1 MHADGKGHAGRV
13 VVADSIALNAAEP
26 DPWNLF
32 RGYLTAMIGLG
43 EGLAP
48 RRAPLLS
55 RPDPRP
61 TNGVHLRLTFR
72 DGTRRPS
79 PHLSSPGQAAND
91 RPATA
96 TRLPI
101 LIGNPWSDRP
111 LGFMAE

>member
-13 VVADSIALNAAEP
+13 VDADSIALKTAEP

-55 RPDPRP
+55 RPEPRP
-61 TNGVHLRLTFR
+61 TDGVHLKLTFR
-72 DGTRRPS
+72 DGTCRPS
-79 PHLSSPGQAAND
+79 PHLSSRDQAANG
-91 RPATA
+91 RPTTA

-101 LIGNPWSDRP
+101 LIGNPYSDRP
-111 LGFMAE
+111 LGLMAE

>member
-13 VVADSIALNAAEP
+13 VVADSIALKAAEP

-32 RGYLTAMIGLG
+32 RGHLTAIIALG

-48 RRAPLLS
+48 RRDPLLS
-55 RPDPRP
+55 RRDPCP
-61 TNGVHLRLTFR
+61 TDGVHLKLTFR
-72 DGTRRPS
+72 GGTCRPS
-79 PHLSSPGQAAND
+79 PHLSSRDQAANG
-91 RPATA
+91 RPTTA

-101 LIGNPWSDRP
+101 LIGNPSSDRP